1 MLFPTLT
8 FGLFFLCVYALVWTV
23 GSRDNEWR
31 KILLLIASW
40 IFYGAW
46 DWRFVALLIGSA
58 LINWSLARAIASSG
72 SSDGQ
77 GQVDDD
83 EATDAPGFGGK
94 VHGHRARILVAFGVA
109 ANLLILGFFKYYDF
123 FLGEIAPLLTNIGFG
138 RDLPLFQVVL
148 PVGIS
153 FFTFQGMSY
162 MIDVYRGRVRP
173 ASLLDITLLM
183 SFFPHLVAGPIVRAA
198 HLVPQFQKVPKLDR
212 GMAAMALLLIIW
224 GLFKKAVVASE
235 LATQFVDPVFFDPS
249 AYGSGDLIF
258 AAYGYAV
265 QIYCDFSAYSDM
277 AIGLAALLGYRFPR
291 NFDQPYRATS
301 LQDFWRRWHISL
313 SSWLRDYLYIGL
325 GGNRGGI
332 LCVCRNLM
340 ITMLLG
346 GIWHGA
352 KWTFLIWGGLHGLV
366 LSIER
371 IWREVK
377 PWRWSLPRPIGLV
390 VTFHI
395 VVLGW
400 IFFRADS
407 FDGGLDYLSGI
418 VRWTG
423 KATMVTPLGLALVLI
438 GLAMHLAPP
447 RLMPALAIRFKR
459 VPAPVVGVVAG
470 AAILLIDAMRFE
482 GVAPFIYY
490 QF

>member
-8 FGLFFLCVYALVWTV
+8 FGLFFLATNVLVWTI
-23 GSRDNEWR
+23 GTYSNEWR
-31 KILLLIASW
+31 KILLLVASW

-46 DWRFVALLIGSA
+46 DWRFVALLIASA
-58 LINWSLARAIASSG
+58 FINWGLGRLIADSVAAEVDNDEDVANRRAK
-72 SSDGQ
+72 
-77 GQVDDD
+77 
-83 EATDAPGFGGK
+83 T
-94 VHGHRARILVAFGVA
+94 LVAIGVA
-109 ANLLILGFFKYYDF
+109 ANLAILGFFKYFDF
-123 FLGEIAPLLTNIGFG
+123 FLGEIAPLLTSLGFA
-138 RDLPLFQVVL
+138 RDLPLLQVIL
-148 PVGIS
+148 PVGVS

-162 MIDVYRGRVRP
+162 TIDVYRGRTRP

-198 HLVPQFQKVPKLDR
+198 HLVPQFQKIPRLNR
-212 GMAAMALLLIIW
+212 GMVAMALLLIIW

-235 LATQFVDPVFFDPS
+235 LAVNFVDPVFFDPS
-249 AYGSGDLIF
+249 AHGSADLMF

-291 NFDQPYRATS
+291 NFNQPYRAAS

-325 GGNRGGI
+325 GGNRGG
-332 LCVCRNLM
+332 LLFLCRNLM

-371 IWREVK
+371 IWRDIR
-377 PWRWSLPRPIGLV
+377 PARWPGLPTPIGILI
-390 VTFHI
+390 TFHI

-400 IFFRADS
+400 IFFRAET
-407 FDGGLDYLSGI
+407 FALAITFIEGI
-418 VRWTG
+418 AIWHG
-423 KATMVTPLGLALVLI
+423 AATVITPLGLALVLLGMSMHFGPPAI
-438 GLAMHLAPP
+438 MQAMAM
-447 RLMPALAIRFKR
+447 RLRA
-459 VPAPVVGVVAG
+459 VPAPLLGLMAGV
-470 AAILLIDAMRFE
+470 AILIIDAMRYE